1 MLLLALFYWIIDVR
15 KWRSWAFP
23 LVVIG
28 MNAITIYLGQR
39 FIDFD
44 KTASFF
50 VKGALKFVPSAEPI
64 LWALSVLLVKWL
76 FLYVLYRKRIFM
88 RV

>member
-1 MLLLALFYWIIDVR
+1 MLLLALFYWVIDVR

-23 LVVIG
+23 LAVIG
-28 MNAITIYLGQR
+28 MNPITIYVGQR
-39 FIDFD
+39 IIDFEGI
-44 KTASFF
+44 ASFF
-50 VKGALKFVPSAEPI
+50 AKGALQFVPSVAPI

-76 FLYVLYRKRIFM
+76 FLYVLYRNRIFM